1 MTFIPCNRHTCLLPP
16 SFVGIKKKWISF
28 TCILI
33 KCFQNTIHC
42 IHSTTGPFYEL
53 PIDVVVNLFQ
63 WLDITSIDQLS
74 GTHTTFKNAAN
85 SKEIWTTLN
94 IYRKS
99 VNLDVLL
106 KYIDKFKGHITTIV
120 FNGLESIQHSNE
132 EEYEPHVSDIINH
145 CYALITIVIDSGSI
159 IDGNFRIYDE
169 LSKRLRIIKLRNI
182 KHIVPNTL
190 ANRKLFT
197 RKYFV
202 QRMSQFSNLRH
213 LEISGTSTLIC
224 GNIFCIMQSMSML
237 THLNVEGTCY
247 IRPNHVIKIMEI
259 RPKLETLIFTHHEF
273 QDDIVQS
280 KKSSREWYHLTRMYY
295 PWVKFSQGLACL
307 VKDYMSSRR
316 N

>member
-1 MTFIPCNRHTCLLPP
+1 M
-16 SFVGIKKKWISF
+16 
-28 TCILI
+28 
-33 KCFQNTIHC
+33 
-42 IHSTTGPFYEL
+42 
-53 PIDVVVNLFQ
+53 NLFQ

-74 GTHTTFKNAAN
+74 GTHKTFKNAAN

-94 IYRKS
+94 IYGKS

-120 FNGLESIQHSNE
+120 FDGLESIQHSNE

-145 CYALITIVIDSGSI
+145 CYALTTIVIDSGSI
-159 IDGNFRIYDE
+159 IDGNFHIYDE
-169 LSKRLRIIKLRNI
+169 LAKCLRIIKLRNI
-182 KHIVPNTL
+182 KNIVPNTL

-197 RKYFV
+197 KKYFV

-224 GNIFCIMQSMSML
+224 GNIFRIVRSMSML

-295 PWVKFSQGLACL
+295 PWVKFSQSLACL
-307 VKDYMSSRR
+307 VKDYVRSWQ

>member
-1 MTFIPCNRHTCLLPP
+1 M
-16 SFVGIKKKWISF
+16 ISF

-33 KCFQNTIHC
+33 KCFRNTIHC
-42 IHSTTGPFYEL
+42 IHLTTGPFYEL

-74 GTHTTFKNAAN
+74 GTHTTFKTAAN

-94 IYRKS
+94 IYGKS

-106 KYIDKFKGHITTIV
+106 KYIDKFKGHIATIV
-120 FNGLESIQHSNE
+120 VDGLESIEHSNE
-132 EEYEPHVSDIINH
+132 EGYKAHLSDVINH
-145 CYALITIVIDSGSI
+145 CYVLTTLVIDSGSV
-159 IDGNFRIYDE
+159 IDGHFRIYNE
-169 LSKRLRIIKLRNI
+169 LAKCLRIMKLQNI
-182 KHIVPNTL
+182 KNILPNTL

-197 RKYFV
+197 RKNFV
-202 QRMSQFSNLRH
+202 QIMSQFSNLRH

-224 GNIFCIMQSMSML
+224 GNIFCIVRSMSML

-247 IRPNHVIKIMEI
+247 MRPNHVIKIMEI
-259 RPKLETLIFTHHEF
+259 RPKLETLIFTHHVF
-273 QDDIVQS
+273 QDDIIQS
-280 KKSSREWYHLTRMYY
+280 KQSSREWYHLTRMYY

-307 VKDYMSSRR
+307 VKDYVHSRQ